1 MATTAA
7 ERTRA
12 SRQRRRVGTVLV
24 TIDLDAGAI
33 ARLVAL
39 G

>member
-7 ERTRA
+7 ADTRITPA
-12 SRQRRRVGTVLV
+12 PRVGTVLV